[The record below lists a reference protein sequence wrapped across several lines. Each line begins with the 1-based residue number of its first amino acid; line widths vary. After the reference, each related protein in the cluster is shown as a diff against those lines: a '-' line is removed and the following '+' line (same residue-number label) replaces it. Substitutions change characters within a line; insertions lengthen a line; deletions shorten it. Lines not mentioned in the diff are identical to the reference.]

1 MASLRGRSFSS
12 VQSKVKR
19 TTVPGNPGTFIS
31 DVRMTDDVMSDCVGG
46 DYIIVKNRKKSR
58 KWWATLRKRDDSTD
72 IIKAFRGLFDMSS
85 LRE

>member
-31 DVRMTDDVMSDCVGG
+31 DVRMTDDGIDWCHYLMSLSFV
-46 DYIIVKNRKKSR
+46 VKY
-58 KWWATLRKRDDSTD
+58 
-72 IIKAFRGLFDMSS
+72 SS
-85 LRE
+85 LFRNRVHKSQKPK